1 MTMSVIGPTNNI
13 WGPGLAFEMQTDGQ
27 QTPIATDQTFRVF
40 FTTTAGES
48 TFDTVAEASSFVRS
62 DGTSTL
68 IVGQGVI
75 TQQGHYRAGQSA
87 GGEVFVQL
95 HRMNVASQDLEPPI
109 RVGPVSW
116 DPSLQLFKLLG
127 TGGGGG
133 LTPDQAQQLAEIHA
147 AVITT
152 YKNQP

>member
-13 WGPGLAFEMQTDGQ
+13 WGPGLAFQVETDGQ
-27 QTPIATDQTFRVF
+27 QTPIATDQRFAVS
-40 FTTTAGES
+40 FTTSVTDN
-48 TFDTVAEASSFVRS
+48 TFDQVAEASSFVRP

-68 IVGQGVI
+68 FVGQGVI
-75 TQQGHYRAGQSA
+75 TQQGHYRTGQSA
-87 GGEVFVQL
+87 GGEVHVHLYRLDPAGQ
-95 HRMNVASQDLEPPI
+95 NVEPPVTI
-109 RVGPVSW
+109 GPVSW